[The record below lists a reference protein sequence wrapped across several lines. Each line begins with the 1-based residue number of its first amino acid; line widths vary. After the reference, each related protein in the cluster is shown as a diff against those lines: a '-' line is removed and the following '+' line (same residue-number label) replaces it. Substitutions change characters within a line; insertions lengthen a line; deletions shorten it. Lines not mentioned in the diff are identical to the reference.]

1 MKSNNF
7 KTLSLLFLL
16 CLVMSVCLLPTAYA
30 EASADSFQWPTTTK
44 RINCL
49 DHFSSGGEHGGID
62 VSAAL
67 NSPVYAVAS
76 GRVVRIGNFC
86 AHHSAGSTETSSSK
100 NHTGAY
106 HNCYESDGWGEYGNY
121 IVLQHTIGGTTYT
134 SVYAQLKQNSFQ
146 CAVGDQISA
155 GQQIALSGDSGN
167 ATGPH
172 LHFEIYEGQFR
183 GSIKTLRSQSFKYYL
198 NNPSVLSGM
207 TFSSHMNTS
216 STLFGA
222 WVEENCTLTN
232 GVWQY
237 SGSTGIEINEQNFP
251 DPTFRAYVSEN
262 CDTDKNGYLSNPE
275 ITVITSIDV
284 SGRSDQLGNIE
295 SLKGIEYFYSLDNLY
310 CQFIQLTSLDVS
322 NNLALTELDCSYNQ
336 LTSLDVSHNP
346 ALTNLTCSD
355 NQLISLDV
363 SHNPAL
369 TELNCSYNQLM
380 RLDVSHNPALTNLDC
395 YCNQLTNLDM
405 SSNPALRIFYCS
417 SNQLT
422 SLNVSSNDQLN
433 HLFCDDNQVKKLD
446 ITGNPILIALVRD
459 TSPIIGDTFIR
470 YGGTEDGWYGD
481 EDLLYYSRG
490 VKLIT
495 GLENDVGIAVDE
507 LNFPDPIF
515 RVYVSENCD
524 TDKDG
529 YLSDA
534 EIVSIT
540 EINCSERNVEDL
552 AGIEY
557 FYALKELYCG
567 HNNLTVLYLS
577 NNKALEYLY
586 CPWNNLRDL
595 DLSKNTVIKSLQ
607 CEDNQLMQLD
617 LKNNSL
623 LEELHCGSNDL
634 QDLRFG
640 KNTAI
645 KHISCYGNELAELDV
660 SNSPLLMYVDCHDN
674 TITDLNVQDCALL
687 ENIWCSDNSLINLD
701 ISTNTALVSLC
712 CDNNQLA
719 NLSIE
724 KTPEMQVLYCQNNQ
738 LTELNISQCPS
749 LLALIDNNEPTIQ
762 GNTTIYCEGMENDL
776 RFDTNT
782 TLITG
787 HGGVS
792 TSYTVTYD
800 ANGGSAA
807 PPSQTKTEKVALT
820 LSTINPT
827 RTDSTE
833 NFIVVLDAN
842 EGVVSPASI
851 KAKQT
856 TRYTFKEWNTDAD
869 GGGTSYD
876 PGTDYTADSDVTLYA
891 QWNSKTSTTSVT
903 LPTPVRAGYSFRG
916 WASDDSATSGVTGSY
931 TPDGDTILY
940 AIWEADKYF
949 VFYDANGGTGEP
961 EVQEKLHGTALTLS
975 SIIPV
980 REGYS
985 FAGWASSNTVSA
997 GEYQAGGQYTADADI
1012 ILYAVWEAN
1021 TYTVSFDAAGG
1032 TVSPTSQTVNYGEAY
1047 GDLPIPS
1054 RKNYRFDGWFTSIEG
1069 GAQIT
1074 SGSLVDLSTDH
1085 TLYAHWTYV
1094 SVITYTVVY
1103 DANGGTGTPSS
1114 QIKEE
1119 NASLTLS
1126 SLTPSKSYIIQ
1137 YKAAGGSVSPASKNI
1152 SCTFSNWNTAIDGS
1166 GDSYAP
1172 GGTYTAN
1179 TNTTLY
1185 AQWANVAAGTLATPA
1200 REGYEF
1206 VGWFTAANGGEQI
1219 DETTIVSENITVY
1232 AHWMDPYNMGDET
1245 YSFDNYGDSDSPYG
1259 HCFGMSMT
1267 SAGYHNGLLNIG
1279 MIGGNANTPLYSFN
1293 DTQTVRQPICFY
1305 QQKFGWQVFDA
1316 IIAGDSFDRSGQ
1328 RNYNTASD
1336 WQEVLNKVRNHSYDD
1351 TGLLQIVVWEL
1362 KGDGGG
1368 HAVNLL
1374 RYENVDGQ
1382 DRIYAYD
1389 NNFPMI
1395 ETYFYQDSSGSIRQ
1409 APLATLDTIDSIGL
1423 WDCRIYFDLVR
1434 EFDQTHAIYM
1444 SKNAATIEGY
1454 SYSYMVGEFSDDAY
1468 VIYEIPRTQDHVIII
1483 PSKDYADF
1491 IYMDTEYSFGEIT
1504 DSTRGEL
1511 RFTSMVP
1518 GAVST
1523 VANFRI
1529 FESAPEF
1536 GEPTFSLPSALTE
1549 IGESAFEGLPMTIVE
1564 IPSGCENIGKW
1575 AFKDCTSLK
1584 QIRIP
1589 SSVAFIDDTAFD
1601 GCTNVFIYGAANS
1614 AAKTFCDTHTNCTF
1628 VAEDAIE

>member
-1 MKSNNF
+1 MKSNMF
-7 KTLSLLFLL
+7 KSLTLLFLL
-16 CLVMSVCLLPTAYA
+16 CMVMSVCLLPTAYA
-30 EASADSFQWPTTTK
+30 EASANSFQWPTTTK

-86 AHHSAGSTETSSSK
+86 AHHSAGSTETSSSA

-183 GSIKTLRSQSFKYYL
+183 GSIKPLRGRSFDYYK
-198 NNPSVLSGM
+198 NNPTVLSGM

-216 STLFGA
+216 SVNYGSWIEA
-222 WVEENCTLTN
+222 NCTLTN
-232 GVWQY
+232 SVWQY
-237 SGSTGIEINEQNFP
+237 SGAVGIAIDGQNFP
-251 DPTFRAYVSEN
+251 DQNFRSYISE
-262 CDTDKNGYLSNPE
+262 Y
-275 ITVITSIDV
+275 
-284 SGRSDQLGNIE
+284 
-295 SLKGIEYFYSLDNLY
+295 
-310 CQFIQLTSLDVS
+310 
-322 NNLALTELDCSYNQ
+322 
-336 LTSLDVSHNP
+336 
-346 ALTNLTCSD
+346 
-355 NQLISLDV
+355 
-363 SHNPAL
+363 
-369 TELNCSYNQLM
+369 
-380 RLDVSHNPALTNLDC
+380 
-395 YCNQLTNLDM
+395 
-405 SSNPALRIFYCS
+405 
-417 SNQLT
+417 
-422 SLNVSSNDQLN
+422 
-433 HLFCDDNQVKKLD
+433 
-446 ITGNPILIALVRD
+446 
-459 TSPIIGDTFIR
+459 
-470 YGGTEDGWYGD
+470 
-481 EDLLYYSRG
+481 
-490 VKLIT
+490 
-495 GLENDVGIAVDE
+495 
-507 LNFPDPIF
+507 
-515 RVYVSENCD
+515 CD

-529 YLSDA
+529 YLGEY
-534 EIVSIT
+534 EIAAIT
-540 EINCSERNVEDL
+540 EIDVSDKWYSIGIMRDLTGIQYFTNLQKLDCSGHEL
-552 AGIEY
+552 A
-557 FYALKELYCG
+557 
-567 HNNLTVLYLS
+567 S
-577 NNKALEYLY
+577 
-586 CPWNNLRDL
+586 L
-595 DLSKNTVIKSLQ
+595 DLSSNSALSYLDCVDNKLSYLNISANMALRHLR
-607 CEDNQLMQLD
+607 CE
-617 LKNNSL
+617 
-623 LEELHCGSNDL
+623 
-634 QDLRFG
+634 
-640 KNTAI
+640 I
-645 KHISCYGNELAELDV
+645 NELASIDV
-660 SNSPLLMYVDCHDN
+660 SHNYQLETLTCSNNRLRNIDVSKNTMLERLWCDGNLLTSLELNKLTNLNNLWCYN
-674 TITDLNVQDCALL
+674 NNIT
-687 ENIWCSDNSLINLD
+687 ELD
-701 ISTNTALVSLC
+701 ISLCPESLTESVMYLSPFPDGQYGIPSDATLACDKGVNIITGLGTAINSGACGENLTWTFYSRGTLIISGFGPMADYGGSNSAPWDGYAIKKVVIEDGATTVGDCAFYQIQSIESVQLPEGIKSIGFDAFWCCVSLREINIPSSVERIGFSAFSQC
-712 CDNNQLA
+712 FSLSDIVLPEGISRIEEDTFYGCPITSINIPSSVQFIGECAFSGCDNLESIYLPEEITSIQKSTFSNCTS
-719 NLSIE
+719 LSKITIPRTVNE
-724 KTPEMQVLYCQNNQ
+724 ILQQAFYNCSS
-738 LTELNISQCPS
+738 LTDVYFLGTEVQWNSIAIGTDNES
-749 LLALIDNNEPTIQ
+749 LLNATIHYL
-762 GNTTIYCEGMENDL
+762 GAP
-776 RFDTNT
+776 
-782 TLITG
+782 
-787 HGGVS
+787 S
-792 TSYTVTYD
+792 SYTVTYD

-876 PGTDYTADSDVTLYA
+876 PGTDYTADEDVTLYA

-1054 RKNYRFDGWFTSIEG
+1054 RKSYRFDGWFTSNEG

-1094 SVITYTVVY
+1094 STITYTVVY

-1454 SYSYMVGEFSDDAY
+1454 SYSYMVGEFSEDAY

-1575 AFKDCTSLK
+1575 AFKDCTSLT

-1628 VAEDAIE
+1628 VAEDTIE